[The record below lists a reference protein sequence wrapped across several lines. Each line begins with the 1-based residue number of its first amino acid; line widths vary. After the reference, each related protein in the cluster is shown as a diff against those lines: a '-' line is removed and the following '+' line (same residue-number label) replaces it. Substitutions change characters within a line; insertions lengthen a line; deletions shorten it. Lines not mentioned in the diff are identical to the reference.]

1 MKKFLVVFLLF
12 FAVSSTWAFPPG
24 TFKGDNSPNQCINLV
39 KKLPKQPLSPAEKE
53 GLFKMIEEEKLA
65 HDVYY
70 VLFQRWQLRVFNNIS
85 RSEQRHIDMVKT
97 LIEKYGLKNPVEGLD
112 VGQFKTEEMQK
123 LYKKLVRQGM
133 ASLGEAVKV
142 GALIE
147 EMDIYDL
154 QQELKKTDN
163 EDIRM
168 VYQNLMKGSRN
179 HLRVFGNWIEKM
191 GLSYTP
197 QYLSKQEFAKIVSS
211 PKEMGPVDA
220 QGKPMKINT
229 K

>member
-1 MKKFLVVFLLF
+1 MKRLLIAFLVF
-12 FAVSSTWAFPPG
+12 FVAGSVWAFPPG
-24 TFKGDNSPNQCINLV
+24 AFKENNFPIQCITLV

-70 VLFQRWQLRVFNNIS
+70 ALFQRWQLRVFNNIA
-85 RSEQRHIDMVKT
+85 RSEQRHMDMVKT

-112 VGQFKTEEMQK
+112 VGQFKSKEMQK
-123 LYKKLVRQGM
+123 LYMELVRRGM
-133 ASLGEAVKV
+133 SSLGEAVKV

-154 QQELKKTDN
+154 QQELKKADN
-163 EDIRM
+163 EDIRI

-179 HLRVFGNWIEKM
+179 HLRTFGSWLEKM
-191 GLSYTP
+191 GVPYTP
-197 QYLSKQEFAKIVSS
+197 QYLSKEEFAKIVSS
-211 PKEMGPVDA
+211 PKEIGPVDA